1 MLKGKAIKIEDPL
14 PQDLITEILS
24 WLPVK
29 ALLQFKCVCKSWYA
43 IITSQAFISRH
54 LNNYYDNYDDSDTF
68 LAQYFVTKLGE
79 LALYEFLVD
88 ETSTILSYE
97 ELRDRPI
104 YNSFICGP
112 CNGIFYLDRYSYR
125 DHRALWNP
133 ATNELKTLPPLIRK
147 PNLPSLS
154 FYAGVKE
161 VFGFGF
167 DRVTK
172 DYKVIVIK
180 SWSKTNSKIRYPLS
194 VFVYSLST
202 DSWRYWGDLP
212 QNYKLLSNNKCYIC
226 LNGVF
231 YWLGSDYSGGKTYDE
246 AIISFDMATDL
257 IQDMQLPNYDKPA
270 RETVLS
276 VYHDSLALL
285 TVHDIKHFLEIWTL
299 KEGCWTKQFTVGTSS
314 YGRISPI
321 AHWKNSKFIFECGP
335 CKELTLFD
343 IITQEITYLGYIK
356 DIHSCEGIFVYRGS
370 LVSFKDRN
378 EHWEAEA
385 LAQ

>member
-1 MLKGKAIKIEDPL
+1 MGEMLKGKAIKIIEDPL
-14 PQDLITEILS
+14 PEDLITKILS

-43 IITSQAFISRH
+43 IITSQAFISKH

-68 LAQYFVTKLGE
+68 FAQYFVTKLGE

-154 FYAGVKE
+154 FYA
-161 VFGFGF
+161 
-167 DRVTK
+167 D
-172 DYKVIVIK
+172 
-180 SWSKTNSKIRYPLS
+180 
-194 VFVYSLST
+194 FVYSLST

-257 IQDMQLPNYDKPA
+257 IQDMQLPEYDKPA

-285 TVHDIKHFLEIWTL
+285 TVHDIKDFLEIWTL

-335 CKELTLFD
+335 CKKLTLFD
-343 IITQEITYLGYIK
+343 IITQEITDLGYIK
-356 DIHSCEGIFVYRGS
+356 DIHSCEGIFFYRGS
-370 LVSFKDRN
+370 LAS
-378 EHWEAEA
+378 
-385 LAQ
+385 LIQG

>member
-1 MLKGKAIKIEDPL
+1 MLKGKAIKIIEDPL
-14 PQDLITEILS
+14 PEDLITEILS

-43 IITSQAFISRH
+43 IITSQAFISKH

-68 LAQYFVTKLGE
+68 FAQYFVTKLGE

-161 VFGFGF
+161 VLVL
-167 DRVTK
+167 DL
-172 DYKVIVIK
+172 IE
-180 SWSKTNSKIRYPLS
+180 
-194 VFVYSLST
+194 
-202 DSWRYWGDLP
+202 YWGDLP

-231 YWLGSDYSGGKTYDE
+231 YWLGSNYSGGKTYDE

-257 IQDMQLPNYDKPA
+257 IQDMQLPDYDKPA

-285 TVHDIKHFLEIWTL
+285 TVHDIKDFLELHHQL
-299 KEGCWTKQFTVGTSS
+299 KLRNRVIPISS
-314 YGRISPI
+314 HSRSRISGPI
-321 AHWKNSKFIFECGP
+321 QVYSESKAMSEA
-335 CKELTLFD
+335 KSLATELT
-343 IITQEITYLGYIK
+343 
-356 DIHSCEGIFVYRGS
+356 SC
-370 LVSFKDRN
+370 
-378 EHWEAEA
+378 
-385 LAQ
+385 

>member
-1 MLKGKAIKIEDPL
+1 MILSLTFIYIEGCRSQTGEMLKGKAIKIEDPL
-14 PQDLITEILS
+14 PEDLITEILS

-43 IITSQAFISRH
+43 IIISQAFISKH

-68 LAQYFVTKLGE
+68 FAQYFVTKLGE

-104 YNSFICGP
+104 YNSFICGT

-172 DYKVIVIK
+172 DYKVVVIK

-212 QNYKLLSNNKCYIC
+212 QNYKLLCNNKCYIC

-257 IQDMQLPNYDKPA
+257 IQDMQLPDYDKPA

-285 TVHDIKHFLEIWTL
+285 TVHDIKDFLEIWTL
-299 KEGCWTKQFTVGTSS
+299 KEGCWTKQFTVGTGS

-321 AHWKNSKFIFECGP
+321 AHWKNR
-335 CKELTLFD
+335 
-343 IITQEITYLGYIK
+343 
-356 DIHSCEGIFVYRGS
+356 IFVYRGS
-370 LVSFKDRN
+370 LAS
-378 EHWEAEA
+378 
-385 LAQ
+385 LIQG